1 MKNSIIVLL
10 CLIIGILFGHF
21 MPENIVNLCTDL
33 PHWLLYLLILQV
45 GLNLGANSDLSS
57 IIHSIRVSDFFI
69 PLFTIAG
76 TLLFTAMASL
86 LLNSWTVRDCMA
98 VGSGFAYYS
107 LSSVL
112 IVQLKEASIGID
124 MASQLGAIALLA
136 NMIREML
143 AIMGMPF
150 YSRFGKLVPVS
161 VAGITSMDLCLPSI
175 TRYAGKDMIPVAIVH
190 GLILEISVPL
200 LVTITLQL
208 IFILST
214 HKYFF
219 VGEYTHIHLR
229 NAWSVAAPRISYL
242 I

>member
-143 AIMGMPF
+143 AIMGIPL
-150 YSRFGKLVPVS
+150 YSRYGKLVPVS
-161 VAGITSMDLCLPSI
+161 VAGITSMDLCLHSI
-175 TRYAGKDMIPVAIVH
+175 TRFAGKDMIPVAIVH

-200 LVTITLQL
+200 LVTSLC
-208 IFILST
+208 S
-214 HKYFF
+214 
-219 VGEYTHIHLR
+219 
-229 NAWSVAAPRISYL
+229 
-242 I
+242 